1 MDGTIADLY
10 GVEDWLP
17 DLIGGNPRPYIEAKT
32 LVNMIWLARRIHI
45 LQELGYKIGIISWLS
60 KSSTPEYDELV
71 TKAKEKWLQKHLP
84 SVNFDIVHIVPYG
97 TPKSNFATAQD
108 ILFDDELKNRLDWV
122 GAAFNPNEILPTLK
136 ELALMQ

>member
-1 MDGTIADLY
+1 MDGCIADLY
-10 GVEDWLP
+10 GVEGWLD
-17 DLIGGNPRPYIEAKT
+17 DLINGNPRPYIEAKT

-45 LQELGYKIGIISWLS
+45 LQKLGYKIGVISWLS

-71 TKAKEKWLQKHLP
+71 TKAKENWLQKHLP
-84 SVNFDIVHIVPYG
+84 SVNFDVVHIVPYG
-97 TPKSNFATAQD
+97 TPKSSFATPHD
-108 ILFDDELKNRLDWV
+108 ILFDDELKNRLDWI